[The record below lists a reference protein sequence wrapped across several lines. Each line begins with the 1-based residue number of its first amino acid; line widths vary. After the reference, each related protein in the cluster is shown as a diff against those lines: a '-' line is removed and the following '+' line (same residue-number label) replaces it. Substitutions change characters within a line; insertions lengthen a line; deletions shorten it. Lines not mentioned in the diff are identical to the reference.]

1 MKDETILKF
10 RTSEVLSLRDPD
22 RNKIYYGFL
31 YNYTSPHTR
40 RAYLKELKNFCGFLK
55 LRFRGLSEFE
65 VEHAHLVAYK
75 EEIMSVGGERIAKLS
90 QNTINRTFACLFA
103 FYEYLLDQKLVSAN
117 PVQRIKRYSIP
128 MEVKTI
134 DLTNDQVE
142 KLLEIIPLDSGTG
155 KLHRAVLTLLFTTGM
170 RQSEL
175 ANLKFENLDYE
186 NEFLVLRY
194 FAKGSKEMV
203 TPLNPRAIDSIGT
216 YLKWCGENG
225 YTMEKDEYIFRPTIN
240 PQSGNLNK
248 RLDGTSLN
256 YMIKKYASLIGI
268 KGNVTVHSAR
278 STVIGMLLE
287 KGHSIDRVADFVGH
301 KDMATTRAYN
311 KRKQRVHNSLS
322 FEFLKVVILQDSS
335 TLFTLD

>member
-1 MKDETILKF
+1 MRIESVQEF
-10 RTSEVLSLRDPD
+10 RTSEVLNLKDPN

-40 RAYLKELKNFCGFLK
+40 RAYLKDLKNFCRFLQV
-55 LRFRGLSEFE
+55 RFKGLSEFE

-75 EEIMSVGGERIAKLS
+75 EELISKGGERTLKLS

-103 FYEYLLDQKLVSAN
+103 FYEYLEDQKLVSAN
-117 PVQRIKRYSIP
+117 PVQRIKRYTIP
-128 MEVKTI
+128 KEIKTI

-142 KLLEIIPLDSGTG
+142 KLLEIIPNDSGVG
-155 KLHRAVLTLLFTTGM
+155 KLHKAILTLLFTTGM

-175 ANLKFENLDYE
+175 ANLKFESLDYE

-203 TPLNPRAIDSIGT
+203 TPLNQRAIDAIGT
-216 YLKWCGENG
+216 YLKWCSESG
-225 YTMEKDEYIFRPTIN
+225 YSMEKDEYIFRPTIN
-240 PQSGNLNK
+240 PSSGNLNK

-256 YMIKKYASLIGI
+256 YIIKKYAALIGI
-268 KGNVTVHSAR
+268 KGKVTVHSAR

-301 KDMATTRAYN
+301 KDMATTKAYN
-311 KRKQRVHNSLS
+311 KRKQRIHNSLS
-322 FEFLKVVILQDSS
+322 FEL
-335 TLFTLD
+335 